1 MRWQGE
7 CKLWCLRIACLFWVG
22 GGGSLVY
29 PDAVQRVQKMLTVSL
44 SACQYMYIILS
55 VRGDVL
61 PCRVRCVCV

>member
-1 MRWQGE
+1 MFTN
-7 CKLWCLRIACLFWVG
+7 CLFVLGGGGGG